1 MRAVAIH
8 PCDAED
14 QDELSF
20 QTNDQFCDVQQS
32 SEDGWL
38 VATLINTQQRGLIP
52 STHVQLKDEDQP
64 PKQQQVDTPPPVKP
78 RPKIADVDVDSYSVQ
93 QQQQSAQQVTA
104 SKKQKAPAPPIP
116 LRSNNSSNAS
126 LPSQGGSITVSAP
139 DFIPADR
146 FNSYVKIFRKHDPDN
161 CGLVEASTVKQL
173 WSTSG
178 AGKDSLAKVWQ
189 LVYDQNQSSSA
200 NALKPG
206 EFIIAMHII
215 ARLVNDKVPV
225 PEKLPPNQ
233 LQWARSFVLS
243 AAIASPTLCSSR
255 PVSSTDKNAPKQQ
268 NQQNSKV
275 AATPKQSD
283 NNAPPSQM
291 EMFKYATSKD
301 GQETAAAAQKIAGSK
316 QGQMAMKAAYDNK
329 ETLIKVAQSDQ
340 AKAAGKA
347 AWNNKEKVGKG
358 VVRTANMIK

>member
-8 PCDAED
+8 ACDAED

-20 QTNDQFCDVQQS
+20 QINDQFCDVQQS

-38 VATLINTQQRGLIP
+38 IATLINTQQRGLIP

-78 RPKIADVDVDSYSVQ
+78 RPKIADVDVDSYSAQ
-93 QQQQSAQQVTA
+93 QQQQSAQQVSV

-116 LRSNNSSNAS
+116 LRSNNSSS
-126 LPSQGGSITVSAP
+126 LPGLGASVTVSAP

-161 CGLVEASTVKQL
+161 RGLVDASTVKQL

-178 AGKDSLAKVWQ
+178 ASKDSLAKVWQ
-189 LVYDQNQSSSA
+189 LVYDQNQLSSA
-200 NALKPG
+200 IALKPG

-215 ARLVNDKVPV
+215 ARLVNDKQPV
-225 PEKLPPNQ
+225 PGNLPPNQ
-233 LQWARSFVLS
+233 LQWARSFALG
-243 AAIASPTLCSSR
+243 AAIASPTPSSSSR
-255 PVSSTDKNAPKQQ
+255 PTSSTNKNLPKQQ
-268 NQQNSKV
+268 KQQNAKV